1 MVDRAT
7 GGPRCILEF
16 ACGLAQPGR
25 LLAVMG
31 PSGAGKS
38 TLMDVLAGNTVVN
51 MQSVGGA
58 GAASAEE
65 GATSSLEPTES
76 FELKQRKA
84 AVTAAKRAAS
94 SADGMAVSGR
104 VLVDGSPRRLREF
117 RDMSCYVQQQE
128 VLMAS
133 ASVREALT
141 TAALLKLPYSV
152 SRKGVEQRV
161 QAVLEELVGHG
172 AAPAARGS
180 PAVYIVRSGR
190 WLWAM
195 V

>member
-1 MVDRAT
+1 MTVVDRVT
-7 GGPRCILEF
+7 GIPRCILKF

-38 TLMDVLAGNTVVN
+38 TLMDVLAGNTVAN
-51 MQSVGGA
+51 MQSA
-58 GAASAEE
+58 GVLKRGVSLRTAGSLRTQRRL
-65 GATSSLEPTES
+65 ATE
-76 FELKQRKA
+76 K
-84 AVTAAKRAAS
+84 AAKRAAS
-94 SADGMAVSGR
+94 SSEGMAVSGR
-104 VLVDGSPRRLREF
+104 VLVDGAPRRLREF

-133 ASVREALT
+133 ASVHEALT

-161 QAVLEELVGHG
+161 QAVLEELVRG
-172 AAPAARGS
+172 AAGGMRG
-180 PAVYIVRSGR
+180 
-190 WLWAM
+190 
-195 V
+195 